1 MAAEAKS
8 VDINSVMSLPE
19 VQMAVKQAA
28 AKAAAEAVQ
37 DVLKAGKGSATLSD
51 ATEQLLSQLA
61 VGIAELSFQGSG
73 RARPLAPDVIAKR
86 EAADKKCREL
96 LRAAI
101 ERGEKPEY
109 RVMAKIYFGERLIE
123 PYRREGGRNGQVVAQ
138 EIIWTGMPN
147 DALWPINK
155 IAENIY
161 SLYRESVGSPPR
173 LNKITY
179 KDGRGGVGVVAP
191 DNRGMSMTPGGL
203 VVKGEINPHQVIG
216 PAKPIDEFHD
226 NNDPNASEVRILG
239 TVAAPAR
246 RNFND
251 GTNSQVQSR

>member
-1 MAAEAKS
+1 MAAEASKI
-8 VDINSVMSLPE
+8 DINAVMGLPE

-37 DVLKAGKGSATLSD
+37 EVLKAGKGSATLSD

-73 RARPLAPDVIAKR
+73 RNRPLAPDVIAKR
-86 EAADKKCREL
+86 EAADRKCREL
-96 LRAAI
+96 LKSAI
-101 ERGEKPEY
+101 DHGEKPEY
-109 RVMAKIYFGERLIE
+109 RVMSKIYFGERLIE

-155 IAENIY
+155 IAEDIF

-173 LNKITY
+173 LNKVTY

-191 DNRGMSMTPGGL
+191 DNRGFSMTTGGL
-203 VVKGEINPHQVIG
+203 VVKGETNPHQTIG
-216 PAKPIDEFHD
+216 PAKPSDEFRD
-226 NNDPNASEVRILG
+226 NNDPNAAEVHILG

-251 GTNSQVQSR
+251 GTNSQVQTR